1 MVAFFVLILLCTPP
15 GIHIG
20 QCITGTSSYTHYTK
34 TECEKAA
41 KREAVKQTKR
51 GYMVVS
57 TECRAIIFEG
67 QGI

>member
-1 MVAFFVLILLCTPP
+1 MIGYFVLILLCSPP

-20 QCITGTSSYTHYTK
+20 QCMTGTSSYAHYTK

-41 KREAVKQTKR
+41 KREAVKQTEK

-67 QGI
+67 QSI